1 MAQCNNCIDAT
12 RFVVVLSGCPCT
24 TYTQSNRVEPV
35 TEANK
40 KPPTLKT
47 IAELTGLSLSTV
59 SLSLRDGSRLK
70 KETREKIARA
80 AEEVGY
86 VPNRA
91 GVRLRTGQT
100 NVLTLV
106 QSPAKNTIDYT
117 RQMIEGIGAHL
128 RGTKFHLNVIP
139 DLADADPE
147 TSVRYVLKN
156 RTADG
161 LILTHT
167 SARDPRVQM
176 LMDADFPFVCHGRT
190 EFYAPHPFHDFHVE
204 RFVEV
209 AVERLQLRG
218 RTRFL
223 LVAEDDGTTN
233 FAKISGSFHR
243 SLGRHGLTGE
253 VATDTGI
260 LVSTETARAFG
271 QRLASQSHRYDAIIS
286 NNELAT
292 LALMGGMGDKGMTF
306 GADYELIC
314 RQTTDLLPLLYP
326 AIDTVAEDLV
336 ETGGELARLL
346 IARLGGAPVQSLQTL
361 CEPKAQWRSDG

>member
-1 MAQCNNCIDAT
+1 M
-12 RFVVVLSGCPCT
+12 SE
-24 TYTQSNRVEPV
+24 QS
-35 TEANK
+35 K

-47 IAELTGLSLSTV
+47 IADLTGLSLSTV

-70 KETREKIARA
+70 KETRDKIARA

-117 RQMIEGIGAHL
+117 RQMIEGIGTHL
-128 RGTKFHLNVIP
+128 RDTRFHLNVIP
-139 DLADADPE
+139 DLTDADPE
-147 TSVRYVLKN
+147 ASVRYVLQN

-190 EFYAPHPFHDFHVE
+190 EFYAPHAFHDFHVE
-204 RFVEV
+204 CFVEM
-209 AVERLQLRG
+209 AVDRLQARG

-233 FAKISGSFHR
+233 FAKISTSFHR
-243 SLGRHGLTGE
+243 ALGRHGMSGE

-260 LVSTETARAFG
+260 MVSTETARAFG
-271 QRLASQSHRYDAIIS
+271 QRLAVEVDRHDAIIS

-292 LALMGGMGDKGMTF
+292 LALMGGMGDKDMVF
-306 GADYELIC
+306 GRDYELIC
-314 RQTTDLLPLLYP
+314 RQTTDILPMLYP
-326 AIDTVAEDLV
+326 AIDTVSEDLIA
-336 ETGGELARLL
+336 TGRELARLL
-346 IARLGGAPVQSLQTL
+346 IARLSGAPIETLQTL
-361 CEPKAQWRSDG
+361 CEPTPQWRSDA

>member
-1 MAQCNNCIDAT
+1 MPWRMYHQPNPTQRFETAPMAD
-12 RFVVVLSGCPCT
+12 
-24 TYTQSNRVEPV
+24 QSR
-35 TEANK
+35 

-70 KETREKIARA
+70 KETRDKIAAA
-80 AEEVGY
+80 AEQVGY

-100 NVLTLV
+100 NVLTLI

-128 RGTKFHLNVIP
+128 TQTRFHLNVIP
-139 DLADADPE
+139 ELDPSDPE
-147 TSVRYVLKN
+147 ASVRYVLQN

-167 SARDPRVQM
+167 TARDPRVQ
-176 LMDADFPFVCHGRT
+176 LLTDAGFPFVCHGRT
-190 EFYAPHPFHDFHVE
+190 EFYTPHAFHDFHVE
-204 RFVEV
+204 RFVEL
-209 AVERLQLRG
+209 AVQRLHERG
-218 RTRFL
+218 RGRFL

-233 FAKISGSFHR
+233 FAKISGGFHR
-243 SLGRHGLTGE
+243 ALAQCGVAGE

-260 LVSTETARAFG
+260 LVSPDNARAFG
-271 QRLASQSHRYDAIIS
+271 QSLAARPARFDAIIS

-292 LALMGGMGDKGMTF
+292 LALMGGMADEGLRLGR
-306 GADYELIC
+306 DYELIC
-314 RQTTDLLPLLYP
+314 RQTTGILPLLYP
-326 AIDTVAEDLV
+326 QIDTLAEDLV
-336 ETGGELARLL
+336 ATGHELARLL
-346 IARLGGAPVQSLQTL
+346 IARVAGAPVETLQTL
-361 CEPKAQWRSDG
+361 HEPAPMWRSG